1 MSIEDLI
8 NNIQTHDYANASPIV
23 SSILADKMNSA
34 LDAERI
40 KVASSMFGEEPDEDE
55 DDDFDEDD
63 IVDDDLDGE
72 EWDDNYDEDEE

>member
-40 KVASSMFGEEPDEDE
+40 KVASAMFGEEPDED
-55 DDDFDEDD
+55 DDFDDDD
-63 IVDDDLDGE
+63 ISDLDLEGE
-72 EWDDNYDEDEE
+72 EWDDDHDEE

>member
-40 KVASSMFGEEPDEDE
+40 KVASTMFGEEPDED
-55 DDDFDEDD
+55 DDFDDDD
-63 IVDDDLDGE
+63 ISDLDLEGE
-72 EWDDNYDEDEE
+72 EWDDDHDEE

>member
-1 MSIEDLI
+1 MNIEDLI
-8 NNIQTHDYANASPIV
+8 NNIQTHDYANANPIV

-40 KVASSMFGEEPDEDE
+40 KVASSMFGEEPD

-72 EWDDNYDEDEE
+72 EWDDYYDEDEE

>member
-1 MSIEDLI
+1 MNIEDLI
-8 NNIQTHDYANASPIV
+8 NNIQTHDYANANPIV

-40 KVASSMFGEEPDEDE
+40 KVASSMFGEEPDD

-63 IVDDDLDGE
+63 IVDADLDGE
-72 EWDDNYDEDEE
+72 EWDDDYDEDEE

>member
-40 KVASSMFGEEPDEDE
+40 KVASSMFGEEPDED
-55 DDDFDEDD
+55 DDFDEDD
-63 IVDDDLDGE
+63 IVDADLDGE

>member
-1 MSIEDLI
+1 MNIEDLI
-8 NNIQTHDYANASPIV
+8 NNIQTHDYANANPIV

-40 KVASSMFGEEPDEDE
+40 KVASSMFGEEPDD

-72 EWDDNYDEDEE
+72 EWDDDYDEDEE

>member
-8 NNIQTHDYANASPIV
+8 NNIQTHDYANANPIV

-40 KVASSMFGEEPDEDE
+40 KVASTMFGEEPDE

-72 EWDDNYDEDEE
+72 EWDDDYDEDEE

>member
-1 MSIEDLI
+1 MNIEDLI

-40 KVASSMFGEEPDEDE
+40 KVASSMFGEEPD

-63 IVDDDLDGE
+63 IVDADLDGE
-72 EWDDNYDEDEE
+72 EWDDDYDEDEE

>member
-40 KVASSMFGEEPDEDE
+40 KVASSMFGEEPD

-72 EWDDNYDEDEE
+72 EWDDDYDEDE

>member
-40 KVASSMFGEEPDEDE
+40 KVASSMFGQEPDEDE

-63 IVDDDLDGE
+63 IVDADLDGE

>member
-40 KVASSMFGEEPDEDE
+40 KVASSMFGEEPDED
-55 DDDFDEDD
+55 DDFDEDD
-63 IVDDDLDGE
+63 IVDADLDGE
-72 EWDDNYDEDEE
+72 EWDDDYDEDEE

>member
-1 MSIEDLI
+1 MNIEDLI
-8 NNIQTHDYANASPIV
+8 NNIQTHDYANANPIV

-40 KVASSMFGEEPDEDE
+40 KVASSMFGEEPDA

-63 IVDDDLDGE
+63 IVDADLDGE
-72 EWDDNYDEDEE
+72 EWDDDYDEDEE

>member
-63 IVDDDLDGE
+63 IVDADLDGE
-72 EWDDNYDEDEE
+72 EWDDDYDEDEE

>member
-1 MSIEDLI
+1 MNIEDLI
-8 NNIQTHDYANASPIV
+8 NNIQTHDYANANPIV

-40 KVASSMFGEEPDEDE
+40 KVASSMFGEEPDD

-63 IVDDDLDGE
+63 IVDADLDGE

>member
-1 MSIEDLI
+1 MNIEDLI
-8 NNIQTHDYANASPIV
+8 NNIQTHDYANANPIV

-40 KVASSMFGEEPDEDE
+40 KVASTMFGEEPDE

-72 EWDDNYDEDEE
+72 EWDDDYDEDEE